1 MRARRLLI
9 WSLSGGVTALALWGA
24 GDHIAHG
31 ETFRVNEV
39 RFTGNVQSTPA
50 QLRHLT
56 EIRAGTHMLQTDL
69 NRAVH
74 GVEKHPWVASAS
86 ARRRFPGTVEITVRE
101 HTPELLVALS
111 SLWYANGYGQIFK
124 QADPTR
130 LDFPVLTGLDPDMM
144 STQPV
149 LGREILASAVRILS
163 DVRRDTTIDAGELSE
178 LHFDSHRGFSLVL
191 RNGSRLVL
199 GFGDAKSRLAR
210 IEQMVALGLNLSDP
224 AVVDLD
230 IDSVAVVT
238 PLYN

>member
-1 MRARRLLI
+1 VAA
-9 WSLSGGVTALALWGA
+9 VAVWGA

-31 ETFRVNEV
+31 QTFRVNQV

-56 EIRAGTHMLQTDL
+56 DIRAGTHMLQADL

-101 HTPELLVALS
+101 YTPELLVALE
-111 SLWYANGYGQIFK
+111 SLWYADGAGHIFK
-124 QADPTR
+124 QADPAH

-144 STQPV
+144 RAHPV
-149 LGREILASAVRILS
+149 LGREILASAIRILN

-199 GFGDAKSRLAR
+199 GFGDAKSGLAR
-210 IEQMVALGLNLSDP
+210 IEQMVAVGLDLSDP
-224 AVVDLD
+224 AVIDLD

-238 PLYN
+238 PIYN